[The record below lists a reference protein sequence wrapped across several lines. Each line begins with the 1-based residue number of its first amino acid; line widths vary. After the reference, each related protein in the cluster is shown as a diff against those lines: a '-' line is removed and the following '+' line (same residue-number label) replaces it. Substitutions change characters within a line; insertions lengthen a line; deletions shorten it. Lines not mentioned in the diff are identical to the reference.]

1 MTTAALVVVAYR
13 KPAALDRLLGSVEG
27 AFPVVVVNVDD
38 DPDVAAVALR
48 HGTAA
53 VVPVANRG
61 YAAGVNAGV
70 RALPDEVEVA
80 VVSNDDV
87 EFTAGALRQLVEHS
101 ASAPGAFAVPAVVE
115 PDGTRQRTVAPRVSL
130 TSLLVEW
137 ALLPDAPPHWLAP
150 CRGVQKWRVPE
161 TAEPVPGASAAVVA
175 GSRAVMQRQP
185 LPEAYFMYWEE
196 REWFDRLGDLGATVT
211 YLPSAVVVHHGGRS
225 DLRPD
230 KQRLLVENAV
240 LCTRRLHGPVAAA
253 ASWPVVMVWQLR
265 LLVQTLVLV
274 ALRRRDASSL
284 ATRLAGARA
293 AVGAVRCVGWVRR
306 PTP

>member
-13 KPAALDRLLGSVEG
+13 KPAALDRLLCSVEG
-27 AFPVVVVNVDD
+27 VLPVVVVNVDD
-38 DPDVAAVALR
+38 DPEVAAVTLR
-48 HGTAA
+48 HGAA

-70 RALPDEVEVA
+70 DALPDDVEVA
-80 VVSNDDV
+80 VFSNDDV
-87 EFTAGALRQLVEHS
+87 EFAASSLRRLVDHAG
-101 ASAPGAFAVPAVVE
+101 SAPGTFAVPAVVG

-130 TSLLVEW
+130 ASLLVEW
-137 ALLPDAPPHWLAP
+137 ALLPDAPPRWLGR
-150 CRGVQKWRVPE
+150 CQRVQKWRLPE

-175 GSRAVMQRQP
+175 GPRSVMRRQP

-211 YLPSAVVVHHGGRS
+211 YLPSAVVVHHGGRC

-240 LCTRRLHGPVAAA
+240 LCSRRLHGRLAAA
-253 ASWPVVMVWQLR
+253 ASWPVVVLWQVR
-265 LLVQTLVLV
+265 LLAQGLVLV
-274 ALRRRDASSL
+274 ALGRRDPSSL

-306 PTP
+306 PRP